1 MPSLED
7 QHQERTHLDDTP
19 SAAKPDGVGR
29 RTALKGMGLG
39 AAGALGLWGAGAFGT
54 ARGEDPGRA
63 QAPDEGE
70 QAARQSAQE
79 YAQATR
85 GLPPVTITKVKAI
98 PVYVGGIELVVVKV
112 ETDEPGLYGV
122 GDATFRQ
129 RAHAVVAA
137 VDEYLDDF
145 ARGRKVGHIEDIWQ
159 SAYQSSYWRNGPVLN
174 NALSGLDQALWD
186 IKGKRAGMPLYEL
199 LGGKSRFAVPGY
211 SHAGGATPEA
221 AAEDAQRLVEDG
233 FEHVRIQLGGYGAVN
248 RSQQADFKEAEF
260 GREDDNFMDP
270 DPYLSGVPEMFART
284 REAVGDDIELLH
296 DIHERVEPMDAIK
309 LIKELEPYDPFFIE
323 DPFSP
328 ENNAYFRLLREQTHV
343 PIAMGELY
351 NNPHEWVRPMTERWF
366 DFIRI
371 HISQIG
377 GITPA
382 MKVARLGE
390 WFNVKTA
397 WHGPGDVAPVGH
409 AANAHIDLAIWNFG
423 IQEAPRISDEL
434 REIFP
439 GSPTVED
446 GYIHVNEAPGLGVD
460 VDEERAAQYP
470 LPERHNYN
478 WTQIRR
484 KDGTIVRP

>member
-1 MPSLED
+1 M
-7 QHQERTHLDDTP
+7 
-19 SAAKPDGVGR
+19 R
-29 RTALKGMGLG
+29 RRDMLKGMGLG
-39 AAGALGLWGAGAFGT
+39 AAGALGLWGAGALGA
-54 ARGEDPGRA
+54 ARDEAPDRVQAPEGEDTP
-63 QAPDEGE
+63 
-70 QAARQSAQE
+70 ARRK
-79 YAQATR
+79 YAQAMR
-85 GLPPVTITKVKAI
+85 GLPPVTITEVKAI

-145 ARGRKVGHIEDIWQ
+145 AQGRKAGHIEDMWQ

-199 LGGKSRFAVPGY
+199 LGGKSRFAVPAY
-211 SHAGGATPEA
+211 EHAGGATPEE
-221 AAEDAQRLVEDG
+221 AAEDALRLVKEG
-233 FEHVRIQLGGYGAVN
+233 FEHVRIQLGGYGAVGEGGT
-248 RSQQADFKEAEF
+248 ADFKDAGF
-260 GREDDNFMDP
+260 GRAADNFMDP
-270 DPYLSGVPEMFART
+270 DPYLEGVPKMFART
-284 REAVGDDIELLH
+284 REVVGDDIELLH
-296 DIHERVEPMDAIK
+296 DVHERIEPMDV
-309 LIKELEPYDPFFIE
+309 LDLLKELEQYDPFFIE
-323 DPFSP
+323 DPVSP
-328 ENNAYFRLLREQTHV
+328 ENNRWFEMIREQTHV

-351 NNPHEWVRPMTERWF
+351 NNPHEWVDPMVNRWF
-366 DFIRI
+366 DFIRV

-382 MKVARLGE
+382 IKIARLGE

-409 AANAHIDLAIWNFG
+409 AANAHIDLAVWNFG
-423 IQEAPRISDEL
+423 IQEAPQFAFDPEAEASRQL
-434 REIFP
+434 YEIFP
-439 GSPTVED
+439 TDLRVED
-446 GYIHVNEAPGLGVD
+446 GYIYVSEAPGLGVD
-460 VDEERAAQYP
+460 IDEEEAAKYP
-470 LPERHNYN
+470 LPERYNYD